1 MGATRLALKTNDQ
14 PMARGN
20 FDRGAD
26 TASLLLRKHLPNEAN
41 PVTCPALATPLRE
54 SRCSLRLPLFF
65 LLLIATC
72 GLANAGTPKEKP
84 LPCGLTD
91 AEAASLNGDTS
102 TDIHAVSNY
111 SNTMYGLLQAGKFEQ
126 LDCLADSARS
136 HKETFSGG
144 LWKIHAVYS
153 GLASPRLHPTQ
164 EDWTRHIESLQ
175 RWLAARPESIT
186 ARVALA
192 ECYVGYGWDA
202 RGNGL
207 GDSVSESG
215 WKLLAERAAKAR
227 QLLEQSAPAN
237 KDPEWFVAMQDV
249 ALAQGW
255 EPDARQ
261 ALLDQG
267 VKFEPAYYYYY
278 RSYAYSILPKW
289 GGEDGEVATFLQKAA
304 DHIGGDAGDMMYFR
318 VATTLLCACQ
328 SDQELNLSWRRIQKG
343 FAAVENQNGPSL
355 ANWNN
360 LAHLAQSF
368 GDAYVAD
375 KMFAKI
381 GDQWSEDVWKAES
394 SFESSKEWAKHMAPM
409 MARQR
414 IAEEPAEAN
423 LQTPE
428 GQRYKSAMEE
438 KIHTLL
444 QVCSA
449 ESAANAPGTYEL
461 LIKVG
466 KAGTVDDVMGL
477 GFSPAAFCLHN
488 KLAEFRQAKQVVF
501 PPPPQP
507 DYWVRFDVV
516 SENAAA
522 AALK

>member
-1 MGATRLALKTNDQ
+1 MSCSAFSISLSLSLHQSRSLSLPLLFLLITTCGFAN
-14 PMARGN
+14 
-20 FDRGAD
+20 AD
-26 TASLLLRKHLPNEAN
+26 T
-41 PVTCPALATPLRE
+41 
-54 SRCSLRLPLFF
+54 
-65 LLLIATC
+65 
-72 GLANAGTPKEKP
+72 PKAKS

-91 AEAASLNGDTS
+91 AEAAGLSGDAS

-111 SNTMYGLLQAGKFEQ
+111 SNTMYGLLKAGKFEQ
-126 LDCLADSARS
+126 LDCLTDSVRS

-144 LWKIHAVYS
+144 IWKIHAIYG
-153 GLASPRLHPTQ
+153 GLATPPQHPTQ
-164 EDWTRHIESLQ
+164 VDWTRHIESLQ

-192 ECYVGYGWDA
+192 ECYVRYGWDA

-207 GDSVSESG
+207 GDSVSDSG
-215 WKLLAERAAKAR
+215 WRLLTERAAKAR
-227 QLLEQSAPAN
+227 QLLEQSPVPAT
-237 KDPEWFVAMQDV
+237 DPEWFAAMQEV

-255 EPDARQ
+255 RPDARQ
-261 ALLDQG
+261 ALFDQAA
-267 VKFEPAYYYYY
+267 KLEPAYYYYY

-304 DHIGGDAGDMMYFR
+304 DQLGGDAGDMMYFR

-516 SENAAA
+516 SENPAA